1 MIKGE
6 RFVVTGGAGFIGS
19 NLVLELIKNG
29 NEVIVVDDLSTGNI
43 ENISQILPEITFVN
57 GDIRDIELLKETF
70 QNVDCVIHCAALAS
84 VPKSVEDPIAA
95 NQINIDGTLN
105 VLVAARDADVKR
117 VVYAASSAAYGN
129 SPILPKTE
137 DMKPE
142 PLTPYAITKLVGE
155 QYCNV
160 FYELY
165 GLETVSLRYFNVFG
179 PRQDPKSEYA
189 AVIPKFIAGM
199 LKNERPI
206 IYGDGEQSRDFTYVQ
221 NNVDATLL
229 ACEVKAAAG
238 ELFNIACGEMITL
251 NELVE
256 KLNLILDKNIEPTY
270 TNPQLGDVKHSM
282 ADISLTKK
290 ILGFEPKYDFEY
302 GLRKTIDWFKK
313 E

>member
-1 MIKGE
+1 MIKGK

-19 NLVLELIKNG
+19 NIALELIKND
-29 NEVIVVDDLSTGNI
+29 NEVIVVDDLSTGHI
-43 ENISQILPEITFVN
+43 ENISEILPEITFLK
-57 GDIRDIELLKETF
+57 GGIKDLGLLKEAF
-70 QNVDCVIHCAALAS
+70 QNIDYVIHCAALAS
-84 VPKSVEDPIAA
+84 VPKSVEDPITA

-105 VLVAARDADVKR
+105 VLVAARDAEVKR

-155 QYCNV
+155 QYCKV
-160 FYELY
+160 FYDLY

-179 PRQDPKSEYA
+179 PRHDPNSEYA
-189 AVIPKFIAGM
+189 AVIPKFITSI
-199 LKNERPI
+199 LKNERPV

-251 NELVE
+251 NELVD
-256 KLNLILDKNIEPTY
+256 KINVILGKNVEPTY
-270 TNPQLGDVKHSM
+270 TNSQWGDVKHSM
-282 ADISLTKK
+282 ADISLAKK
-290 ILGFEPKYDFEY
+290 ILGFEPRYDFEY